1 MSDNDIKSVRSM
13 SSAGGVNQHEDF
25 KMFLED
31 VNEDLFDWQ
40 LDVPKNENNIRKLRQ
55 KTLQKIEKEIKK
67 KNGGS
72 LEKDGK

>member
-1 MSDNDIKSVRSM
+1 
-13 SSAGGVNQHEDF
+13 
-25 KMFLED
+25 MFLED